1 MKVINKDIL
10 SVTEGMIV
18 HQVNCMG
25 VMGAGLALDIKRK
38 WRKVFYQY
46 KQYVENCSGAELGD
60 VQFVQ
65 ITDSIYVCN
74 LFSQKYYGKD
84 KGMLYTN
91 YEAMEKG
98 FKTINERSKEL
109 KLPIYIPFKIGC
121 GLGNG
126 DWTKVYSLISK
137 YIPNSTIC
145 RK

>member
-10 SVTEGMIV
+10 SVNEGMVV
-18 HQVNCMG
+18 HQVNCVG

-46 KQYVENCSGAELGD
+46 KLHVENGVQLGD

-74 LFSQKYYGKD
+74 MFSQKYYGKD

-91 YEAMEKG
+91 YDAMEKG
-98 FKTINERSKEL
+98 FRTINDKSKEL
-109 KLPIYIPFKIGC
+109 GLPIYIPFKIGC
-121 GLGNG
+121 GYGNG
-126 DWTKVYSLISK
+126 DWTKVHSLIDK
-137 YIPNSTIC
+137 CIPNSIVC